1 MYEDGWV
8 AEHAYFD
15 LAQPSAPSTVT
26 VRGAV
31 PATSDPDFST
41 ELRVIVDDK
50 EATRQVLSPGTFE
63 VNALLPVG
71 GQQRV
76 QLLFSRGQHL
86 PWPDNRVVAA
96 KLSFVGFDLMSPS
109 AVETS
114 PQAVPEIALQE

>member
-1 MYEDGWV
+1 M

-31 PATSDPDFST
+31 PVTSDPDFST

-63 VNALLPVG
+63 VNALLRSAASSVSNCSS
-71 GQQRV
+71 R
-76 QLLFSRGQHL
+76 RGQHL
-86 PWPDNRVVAA
+86 PGPTIGW
-96 KLSFVGFDLMSPS
+96 
-109 AVETS
+109 S
-114 PQAVPEIALQE
+114 PQS